1 MDLSNVKLVVTDM
14 DGTLLNTR
22 GQVSTR
28 FFEQFEELK
37 NQKIHFVAA
46 SGRQYFSISEKLASI
61 RHEITIIAENGGIA
75 KRGETELVFTKLELE
90 QVKKVIP
97 VLRRIQGVYVV
108 LCGKNSAYL
117 ENNDPKF
124 VELFREYYTKFDF
137 VEDLLTVEEDDIFKI
152 AVYHF
157 DCSEEHIYPHLRHFE
172 KDLQIK
178 VSGKNWLDIS
188 HPNANK
194 GFALKIVQ
202 ESLGI
207 SKEETMAF
215 GDFNNDLEMLSEASF
230 SFAMKNAHPNV
241 KKVAKFETGS
251 NDDEGV
257 ESVLEKLIKA
267 CKS

>member
-1 MDLSNVKLVVTDM
+1 M
-14 DGTLLNTR
+14 
-22 GQVSTR
+22 
-28 FFEQFEELK
+28 
-37 NQKIHFVAA
+37 
-46 SGRQYFSISEKLASI
+46 
-61 RHEITIIAENGGIA
+61 
-75 KRGETELVFTKLELE
+75 
-90 QVKKVIP
+90 
-97 VLRRIQGVYVV
+97 
-108 LCGKNSAYL
+108 
-117 ENNDPKF
+117 
-124 VELFREYYTKFDF
+124 
-137 VEDLLTVEEDDIFKI
+137 
-152 AVYHF
+152 
-157 DCSEEHIYPHLRHFE
+157 
-172 KDLQIK
+172 
-178 VSGKNWLDIS
+178 DIS